1 MTTKFALLDEAAAD
15 YKKNGKLVG
24 VFLKGPGPGPSRP
37 GKAEPNHV
45 GLLFVDPV
53 GQTREF
59 HFVTDNKILS
69 GVLNTTKPYFH
80 AKIGLDEPNATV
92 FASYLS
98 TFLEEGKMPRI
109 KYGMHWFA
117 VLGSFDADGV
127 YKYDDADDD
136 PGLTCSLFVS
146 ELLNACGFQL
156 VDYRQWPQ
164 NQQRDLQWRAAKVA
178 AYREKGEFANER
190 LDAMENIEPF
200 IRLRP
205 EEVAAVAEQDYW
217 SWEELK
223 YRHEPLGDGEA
234 AAADRHRSIEELA
247 REVVVA
253 FAKALP

>member
-1 MTTKFALLDEAAAD
+1 MATKFALLDEAAAD

-24 VFLKGPGPGPSRP
+24 VFLKGPGPGPARP

-45 GLLFVDPV
+45 GLLFVDPA

-69 GVLNTTKPYFH
+69 DVLKPTKPYFH
-80 AKIGLDEPNATV
+80 AEIGLDEPNATV

-98 TFLEEGKMPRI
+98 TFLNEGKMPRI
-109 KYGMHWFA
+109 KYGMDWFA

-127 YKYDDADDD
+127 YKFDDADDD

-146 ELLNACGFQL
+146 ELLNGRGYQL
-156 VDYRQWPQ
+156 VDYGQWPQ

-178 AYREKGEFANER
+178 AYRAKGEFAPER
-190 LDAMENIEPF
+190 LEAMENIDPF

-205 EEVAAVAEQDYW
+205 EEVAAVAEQDYY
-217 SWEELK
+217 SWAELK

-234 AAADRHRSIEELA
+234 AGADRQRSIEELA

-253 FAKALP
+253 FAEALP